1 MADLPTHSDT
11 GDEPAARR
19 QAEEPEAGSTTRQK
33 VIWIAIGVAVLVVFV
48 VLHLTGVVGAETN
61 G

>member
-11 GDEPAARR
+11 GDEPAARQ
-19 QAEEPEAGSTTRQK
+19 QAEEPEGGATTRQK
-33 VIWIAIGVAVLVVFV
+33 VIWISIGVAVLLVLV
-48 VLHLTGVVGAETN
+48 VLHLTGVVGSQTN